1 MGVRQTWFYRDAS
14 SPLPSSDVPS
24 PLPMSTTNIN
34 PPPSVQTTDV
44 DAASPSPSP
53 SPVPTPSPLAAV
65 VTSSTE
71 ALVTTPTA
79 LPVPPGGGKGLST
92 IVVGLGLLCAFL
104 SFILVLFVRAL
115 ARAKQKINRKTGLA
129 QSSMQIKGIE
139 VGNAHHIGK
148 RGNQEDSFAISDL
161 TNDKLC
167 RTNGVLAV
175 VADGMGGLADGEV
188 VSAGVT
194 SSVMREFP
202 LLSSSWTPVQKLHYL
217 VGKANDAGNA
227 VTGGIKNHGGSTM
240 IAALITSG
248 ELWFASVGDSRIY
261 LLRSGSIIP
270 LTRAHIYETDL
281 YRKAAEYGTSFEVAA
296 ADSQRSALTSYI
308 GMGELEH
315 VDCSQHPLTL
325 LPGDWVILM
334 TDGVFNELTH
344 EEIARAL
351 YGNAPDAA
359 ERIERMVLAKGDPHQ
374 DNFTT
379 VLLHVF

>member
-1 MGVRQTWFYRDAS
+1 MGVRQTWFYRGAS
-14 SPLPSSDVPS
+14 SPLPSSDVPLQ
-24 PLPMSTTNIN
+24 LPMNTSNIN
-34 PPPSVQTTDV
+34 PAPPAQTTDK
-44 DAASPSPSP
+44 STMSPPSPT
-53 SPVPTPSPLAAV
+53 PTPSPSTTADIVA
-65 VTSSTE
+65 STE
-71 ALVTTPTA
+71 ALVATPTA
-79 LPVPPGGGKGLST
+79 LPIMPGGGKGLSA
-92 IVVGLGLLCAFL
+92 IVIGLGLLCAFL
-104 SFILVLFVRAL
+104 SLLLVLFARAL
-115 ARAKQKINRKTGLA
+115 ARAKRKITRRMSGA
-129 QSSMQIKGIE
+129 QTSMQIKGIE
-139 VGNAHHIGK
+139 VGNAHHIGR

-227 VTGGIKNHGGSTM
+227 VTGGIRNHGGSTM

-248 ELWFASVGDSRIY
+248 ELWFSSVGDSRVY
-261 LLRSGSIIP
+261 LSRGGSIIP

-281 YRKAAEYGTSFEVAA
+281 YRKAAGYGTSFEAA
-296 ADSQRSALTSYI
+296 AVDSQRSALTSYI

-315 VDCSQHPLTL
+315 VDCSQHPLAL

-334 TDGVFNELTH
+334 TDGVFNELTND
-344 EEIARAL
+344 EIAHAL
-351 YGNAPDAA
+351 HGNAPDAA

-374 DNFTT
+374 DNFTA